1 LQKPW
6 KNAACLAFA
15 AYGTMD
21 AEMAASNDLGR
32 RTLVIIGATATGKSA
47 LAMSVA
53 QLCGAEILNI
63 DSMQLYRGMDIGTA
77 KPSAA
82 ERNLVPHH
90 GLDLADPNDIY
101 TVARFAAVADG
112 VIEQTHRRGVPLI
125 VVGGAPL
132 YFKAIFEGLFSGPA
146 ADDTIRA
153 RLMEQDAAALHTQLS
168 KIDPVSAGRLHP
180 QDRRRVMRA
189 LEVYELTGT
198 PISSLQT
205 EWASAQAR
213 HAAVW
218 IGLHWDR
225 DALNRRINL
234 RVKEMIAAGW
244 LEETRQLLHRYGTLS
259 GTAGEAT
266 GYHELAEHL
275 AGRMSLED
283 AIEQIKIATR
293 QLARRQMKWFRRFP
307 NVLWLSGDRPI
318 EENTAAAIAHWQNH
332 S

>member
-1 LQKPW
+1 
-6 KNAACLAFA
+6 
-15 AYGTMD
+15 MV
-21 AEMAASNDLGR
+21 AEMAVSSDLGR
-32 RTLVIIGATATGKSA
+32 RILVIIGATATGKSA
-47 LAMSVA
+47 LAMHIA
-53 QLCGAEILNI
+53 QRCGAEILNI

-77 KPSAA
+77 KPSPTDQ
-82 ERNLVPHH
+82 NLVPHH
-90 GLDLADPNDIY
+90 GLDLADPNDVY

-112 VIEQTHRRGVPLI
+112 VIEQTHQRGKPLI
-125 VVGGAPL
+125 AVGGAPL
-132 YFKAIFEGLFSGPA
+132 YFKAIFEGLFSGPG
-146 ADDTIRA
+146 ADATIRA
-153 RLMEQDAAALHTQLS
+153 RLMEQDATGLHARLLQV
-168 KIDPVSAGRLHP
+168 DPVSAGRLHP
-180 QDRRRVMRA
+180 QDRKRVMRA

-205 EWASAQAR
+205 EWTGAASR
-213 HAAVW
+213 YPAVW

-225 DALNRRINL
+225 EALNRRTNL

-307 NVLWLSGDRPI
+307 NVLWLPGDRPI
-318 EENTAAAIAHWQNH
+318 EENAAAAIEHWQNH